1 VQTYRLAALMLA
13 ALASSTLGG
22 GAARAENFSVLYTF
36 TGAPD
41 GGEPYV
47 ALINVGG
54 TLYGTTR
61 DGGAANMGA
70 VFTITPAGVE
80 SVLYSFKGGIDGEM
94 PQASLINVGGILYGT
109 TTAGGN
115 NGCGTVFTVTPAGVE
130 TVLYAFKCSTKNDG
144 AGPRAGLINVGGTLY
159 GTTFGGGSDNLGTV
173 FKVTKAGNETVVHSF
188 GAAGD
193 GNYPIAGLINVGGR
207 LYGTTFEGGVNDL
220 GTVFTISPAGKES
233 VLYAFQS
240 SNDAN
245 TPFAPL
251 LDVGGT
257 LYGTSEFGGGNLCEK
272 GSTSCGAVFTITPS
286 GHEAVLYSFQGKPDG
301 EYPIAG
307 LINVNGTLY
316 GTTLGGGAGRNCG
329 AAGCGTIFKLTTA
342 GVETIVQSLSPD
354 DGIFPVA
361 SLLKLGH
368 LLYGTAYEG
377 GDNGSGNGTVFT
389 VVHH

>member
-257 LYGTSEFGGGNLCEK
+257 
-272 GSTSCGAVFTITPS
+272 
-286 GHEAVLYSFQGKPDG
+286 
-301 EYPIAG
+301 
-307 LINVNGTLY
+307 
-316 GTTLGGGAGRNCG
+316 
-329 AAGCGTIFKLTTA
+329 
-342 GVETIVQSLSPD
+342 
-354 DGIFPVA
+354 
-361 SLLKLGH
+361 
-368 LLYGTAYEG
+368 
-377 GDNGSGNGTVFT
+377 
-389 VVHH
+389 